1 MTVITRELAND
12 LTSSP
17 NSPYQLGQVVG
28 FDFDH
33 QPPMLLVNDVERPM
47 RFLGNLVDY
56 TYFDSVVYV
65 ARNGGPL
72 VIGRLPYMGGDLE
85 DWHLVGAGGEPAF
98 QNSWANFGGAHA
110 VAGFYMQPD
119 GWVRLKGLVK
129 DGTNLATIFTLPVG
143 YRPPINIPFTSI
155 SDGALCT
162 VEVDTTG
169 TVTKT
174 SGGTNAYVSLAGISF
189 PTLWN
194 RPQWLIPEMDTTWN
208 RGSITNPTLE
218 MFLRDDGWCWMKGAA
233 TGSSGT
239 RIMTV
244 PLEARTVFDHILAVD
259 DIASIGG
266 ARLNLSYKG
275 VIRHDAGSASTTA
288 QLGGKNWFARR
299 GARTFV
305 APTFLNSW
313 ANLATTFEN
322 AGYYK
327 DHMGVVHIQGNVTG
341 NNNDPIFNLP
351 AGFRPAEQ
359 HIFFTLSQGEAIGRA
374 DVLANGDVKRGLTAA
389 PGYFALNG
397 VSFRAEQ

>member
-1 MTVITRELAND
+1 MGVITRELAND

-119 GWVRLKGLVK
+119 GWVRLKGLVAS
-129 DGTNLATIFTLPVG
+129 GTSTSTIFTLPEG
-143 YRPPINIPFTSI
+143 YRPPFNAVFTSVSNGVQCVI
-155 SDGALCT
+155 Q
-162 VEVDTTG
+162 VDT
-169 TVTKT
+169 
-174 SGGTNAYVSLAGISF
+174 SGNVSKPIGGSNAHASLAGVTF

-194 RPQWLIPEMDTTWN
+194 RAQWLLPVLEQAWS
-208 RGSITNPTLE
+208 RSAQPNPTVE
-218 MFLRDDGWCWMKGAA
+218 MFRRDDGWVWTKGIL
-233 TGSSGT
+233 TGTLNT
-239 RIMTV
+239 RILVLPEQTRV
-244 PLEARTVFDHILAVD
+244 LSNHILACVD
-259 DIASIGG
+259 IPAFAFNRVD
-266 ARLNLSYKG
+266 LFYKG
-275 VIRHDAGSASTTA
+275 VMTHVVGATNVN
-288 QLGGKNWFARR
+288 LGGKNWFTSS
-299 GARTFV
+299 GGRTFV

-313 ANLATTFEN
+313 ANFATDTEN
-322 AGYYK
+322 AGYYV
-327 DHMGVVHIQGNVTG
+327 DHLGVCHLQGVVTG
-341 NNNDPIFNLP
+341 TNNDPIFNLP
-351 AGFRPAEQ
+351 AGVRPLEQ
-359 HIFFTLSQGEAIGRA
+359 HIFFTVSAGEVVCRV
-374 DVLANGDVKRGLTAA
+374 DVLANGDVKRGLPVAN
-389 PGYFALNG
+389 GYLSLNG
-397 VSFRAEQ
+397 VSFRVEQ